1 MIRKLSAIFVLCLC
15 SCASMN
21 EAHLKEALTESEML
35 LEEKRYSEAM
45 TLCSEA
51 ESMAL
56 RLDDQFALGRIY
68 RTMAHISNAV
78 YRHQDEIEFLR
89 MASDAFGKADKPFNR
104 LYVDLEKGMA
114 YYNVSDYA
122 SAEKVYREV
131 LFRAYEVSDTALQA
145 QCLSAYA
152 ALSLEVSRPDPSLA
166 IDMLSR
172 VANDL
177 KYPLSSSDRGV
188 LAYAYSLIGNDEQAL
203 KWARKSLATS
213 ESPAEKAQ
221 ADFRLY
227 QVQSRAGDDARALEA
242 LEAVMEYSNSVEMA
256 SLMKTVAT
264 SRKDYLD
271 QQHLLTR
278 HRLRS
283 ARLTG
288 AFILLSLLSVLF
300 ALLGYI
306 RYRKLQTAKILA
318 EEKAETEKYM
328 NIAEDLQLKL
338 RNSSKRL
345 PSEKHMSIAK
355 FDMLE
360 RLCEQYYVYEGTPN
374 LQDRVLKEVKSVI
387 QGLRDDPKMIKGLEL
402 MLDRNCN
409 EIVTRLRNQL
419 PKLKDDDVRLFI
431 FAASGFSSTTIS
443 TILEKD
449 KGIVYNRIWRLKG
462 KISASEAV
470 DKDDFLE
477 ILNA

>member
-1 MIRKLSAIFVLCLC
+1 MS
-15 SCASMN
+15 
-21 EAHLKEALTESEML
+21 
-35 LEEKRYSEAM
+35 
-45 TLCSEA
+45 
-51 ESMAL
+51 
-56 RLDDQFALGRIY
+56 
-68 RTMAHISNAV
+68 
-78 YRHQDEIEFLR
+78 
-89 MASDAFGKADKPFNR
+89 
-104 LYVDLEKGMA
+104 
-114 YYNVSDYA
+114 
-122 SAEKVYREV
+122 
-131 LFRAYEVSDTALQA
+131 
-145 QCLSAYA
+145 
-152 ALSLEVSRPDPSLA
+152 
-166 IDMLSR
+166 
-172 VANDL
+172 
-177 KYPLSSSDRGV
+177 
-188 LAYAYSLIGNDEQAL
+188 
-203 KWARKSLATS
+203 
-213 ESPAEKAQ
+213 
-221 ADFRLY
+221 
-227 QVQSRAGDDARALEA
+227 
-242 LEAVMEYSNSVEMA
+242 
-256 SLMKTVAT
+256 
-264 SRKDYLD
+264 
-271 QQHLLTR
+271 
-278 HRLRS
+278 
-283 ARLTG
+283 
-288 AFILLSLLSVLF
+288 
-300 ALLGYI
+300 
-306 RYRKLQTAKILA
+306 
-318 EEKAETEKYM
+318 
-328 NIAEDLQLKL
+328 IAEDLQLKL